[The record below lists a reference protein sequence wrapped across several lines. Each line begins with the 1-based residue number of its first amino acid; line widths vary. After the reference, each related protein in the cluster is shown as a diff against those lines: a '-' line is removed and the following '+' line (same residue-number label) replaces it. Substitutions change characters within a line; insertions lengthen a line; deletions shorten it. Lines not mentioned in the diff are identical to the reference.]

1 MNAALPLLPGARS
14 ARDPSR
20 PVTLGVLGG
29 GQLGLMFVH
38 AAQALGFRTAVL
50 DPGPDGPAGQVAHWH
65 LRAAYDDVAALDA
78 FAAGCDAV
86 TTEFENV
93 PAQALRRLAGAVPV
107 APSGDAV
114 AVCQHRA
121 HEKAYFERSGVPCVP
136 WAAMETDADVAA
148 VDAALLPG
156 ILKSATLGYDGK
168 GQVRVERREDLAAAW
183 AALKRVPCVLE
194 RRVALQREISV
205 VLARDRAGRC
215 VHLPLQHN
223 VHRDGI
229 LAMTEVPAS
238 DLPEG
243 LAAQARAQAE
253 AVAASLGYVG
263 VLCLEFFVLADG
275 SLCANEM
282 APRPHNSG
290 HHSLD
295 ACDLSQFELQARALA
310 GLPLPELRQHSP
322 AVMLNLLGELWL
334 GPGPSDRP
342 SDRSAR
348 TPPWA
353 EVLALP
359 GAHLHLYGKAEP
371 RPGRKMGHLTF
382 TAATAAQARAAAAQ
396 AARLL
401 GIAPL

>member
-14 ARDPSR
+14 LRDPSR

-50 DPGPDGPAGQVAHWH
+50 DPDPDSPTGAVAHRH
-65 LRAAYDDVAALDA
+65 LRAAYDDAAALDE
-78 FAAGCDAV
+78 FAAACDAV

-93 PAQALRRLAGAVPV
+93 PAQALARLAAALPV

-121 HEKAYFERSGVPCVP
+121 REKAHFERSGVPCVP
-136 WAAMETDADVAA
+136 WARIETEADVAA

-168 GQVRVERREDLAAAW
+168 GQVRVERREDLAEAW
-183 AALKRVPCVLE
+183 TSLKRVPCVLE
-194 RRVALQREISV
+194 RRVELQREISV

-229 LAMTEVPAS
+229 LAWTEVPAP
-238 DLPEG
+238 DLPAD
-243 LAAQARAQAE
+243 LAAQARARAE

-263 VLCLEFFVLADG
+263 VLCVEFFVLADG

-295 ACDLSQFELQARALA
+295 ACDLSQFELQVRALA
-310 GLPLPELRQHSP
+310 GLPLPEPRLHSP
-322 AVMLNLLGELWL
+322 AVMLNLLGDLWF
-334 GPGPSDRP
+334 GPGAGA
-342 SDRSAR
+342 AR

-353 EVLALP
+353 PVLALP

-382 TAATAAQARAAAAQ
+382 TAASAAQARAVAAQ